1 MLVRGA
7 RRPSPFLLAG
17 YVAPWVEHLAG
28 PGTPLLLAAEANG
41 RIVGGLPLMIHRRGG
56 VAVARWVGGVEAT
69 PADLLLAAGAP
80 AGTAAALGDAVQ
92 AAADVAVLAGLGAA
106 PLAAGA
112 GALTVIERIAGPVM
126 VTGPDWETVYAA
138 HVSSQTRKTH
148 RKRRRRLEES
158 GALEVVVARDRT
170 TMSRYLPEAFAVHAR
185 RWEGGGDGSTFGTAE
200 GRAFH
205 LAAAPGL
212 AEAGAALLVVIRLDG
227 APIAFQY
234 ALRAGSSLC
243 LFRVGHDPAHARNS
257 PGLIAMLTAM
267 EAGSVDG
274 ATRIEL
280 LGGGEEYKLAFADH
294 TEPMHDGVGW
304 AHGPRGR
311 ASAALFVGALRG
323 RARARDSDRL
333 RRLLRRDHPAPQR
346 ATRS

>member
-7 RRPSPFLLAG
+7 GRPSPFLLSA
-17 YVAPWVEHLAG
+17 YVAPWIEHLAA
-28 PGTPLLLAAEANG
+28 PGKPMLLAAEANG
-41 RIVGGLPLMIHRRGG
+41 RIVGALPLVVYRRGG

-80 AGTAAALGDAVQ
+80 AGTAAALGEAAR
-92 AAADVAVLAGLGAA
+92 AAADVAVLTGLGAA
-106 PLAAGA
+106 PLAAAA
-112 GALTVIERIAGPVM
+112 GSLTLVERIAGPVM
-126 VTGPDWETVYAA
+126 ATGPDWEAVYTA

-158 GALEVVVARDRT
+158 GALEVIVARDGA
-170 TMSRYLPEAFAVHAR
+170 SVARYLPEAFAVHAA
-185 RWEGGGDGSTFGTAE
+185 RWADAGDGSTFGTEA

-205 LAAAPGL
+205 LAAGPAL
-212 AEAGAALLVVIRLDG
+212 AEAGAALLVVIRLDD

-234 ALRAGSSLC
+234 ALRAGSALC

-257 PGLIAMLTAM
+257 PGLLAMLTAM

-280 LGGGEEYKLAFADH
+280 LGGGEEYKLAFADG
-294 TEPMHDGVGW
+294 TVPMHDGVGW

-311 ASAALFVGALRG
+311 TTAALTVGALRG
-323 RARARDSDRL
+323 RARARDSERL
-333 RRLLRRDHPAPQR
+333 RRLFHRDHPAAQR